1 MLWFYSREADALE
14 LMTHYDN
21 RNNQYV
27 LTLYWADGRQ
37 MEERFTSASDF
48 RSRLLEIESTL
59 ATDRWAVDGPPKIFA
74 EGWPH
79 KHLG

>member
-1 MLWFYSREADALE
+1 MLWFYSREAEALE

-74 EGWPH
+74 EGWPQ